1 MIKGGGGKSSGYSAD
16 LMVCFPSRTHLSLPP
31 KSICSPSSHSF
42 NRRRNAPHHRRS
54 LSKLSGRGGVRQ
66 NCGRE
71 IAEEPTS
78 PKVTCAGQIKV
89 RPSKRGGDGGGS
101 KNWQSLMAEIEKIHR
116 SKSESKFLGIKK
128 DVMGFLTCL
137 RNLQFDFR
145 CFGAFPPVDAISD
158 DEEEEED
165 DDEEE
170 EEDDDEDE
178 GSGTV
183 FSKWFMVLHEKQDN
197 EEECVD
203 EKRKAFTDG
212 ETAVPPPN
220 ALLLMRCRSAPVKN
234 WLEVEEENK
243 TETEEGNRK
252 CENTEKQSG
261 GEEKETVR
269 KKNDLRSLMEEEKK
283 MNLVVMSYDTNYYK
297 LSADIAKETWV
308 VGGIQDPLF
317 RSRSWKK

>member
-31 KSICSPSSHSF
+31 KSICSPSHSL
-42 NRRRNAPHHRRS
+42 NRRQNVPHHRRS
-54 LSKLSGRGGVRQ
+54 VSKLSGSSGGLRQ
-66 NCGRE
+66 NCGGGRE
-71 IAEEPTS
+71 IVDEPTS

-89 RPSKRGGDGGGS
+89 RASKDGGGS

-116 SKSESKFLGIKK
+116 SKSESKFFGIKK

-137 RNLQFDFR
+137 RDLRFDFR
-145 CFGAFPPVDAISD
+145 CFGAFPPVDLISD
-158 DEEEEED
+158 DEEDE

-170 EEDDDEDE
+170 EVEVVEE
-178 GSGTV
+178 ENSGTV
-183 FSKWFMVLHEKQDN
+183 FSKWFMVLHEKQN
-197 EEECVD
+197 NEECVD
-203 EKRKAFTDG
+203 EKGTAFSDA

-234 WLEVEEENK
+234 WLELEEEEK
-243 TETEEGNRK
+243 KVVTEEEGKRE
-252 CENTEKQSG
+252 CENTKKQSG
-261 GEEKETVR
+261 ETETVR
-269 KKNDLRSLMEEEKK
+269 KKNDLRSLMEEENKK
-283 MNLVVMSYDTNYYK
+283 KNLVVMNYDTSYYR

-308 VGGIQDPLF
+308 VDGIQDHLF